1 MSMDIL
7 KSKTL
12 IFILAVALIMWGVR
26 EFAREEH
33 MNSLESQFDQITNLE
48 ILLKDSHTRRHA
60 EAAENVGRYM
70 ASSKFVSQEEFKGFN
85 QDFVETNTQTRS
97 LSWVVQEEDGN
108 FTVENVYPLN
118 SGLNFGQTISGDD
131 YLHPLVLA
139 AFKTGRIQFGIDKLQ
154 KMGLYDPLDSPAV
167 RNELNMAF
175 IVPMGIDSSIEGVSI
190 HIVNLPEAIRVA
202 QKEIG
207 GDHADYIVVTADTV
221 PAPEISPPGILGAL
235 LEWQLEPVITPVYSG
250 AEDSEYTFNFRFS
263 PSEYFYETHRS
274 GIARLFVVLVLV
286 IGGMFIY
293 LLKMRRVLHDQVKA
307 RKLALSSN
315 QIKSDFLATMSHEIR
330 TPMNGVLGMAELILS
345 AKPSKKIESYAETI
359 LSSGNS
365 LQRIID
371 DILDFSKIEA
381 GRMELERVECNIGE
395 LIDETGQLFAMRAQD
410 KGVEISIHSDPD
422 MPQNVF
428 LDPVRFRQVLD
439 NFVSNAIKF
448 TNAGSIQVRVFE
460 VADDSIDEDGIR
472 FRVEV
477 VDTGIGISEE
487 AQSRIFEKF
496 SQADTS
502 TTRKFGGTGL
512 GLSICQSIV
521 ELAKGKIGVNSIEG
535 EGSTFWFEVVTQRSS
550 VKPPVNLDMKRLG
563 LNRVLIVDDSDIS
576 LEILRAQM
584 EASGVSVD
592 CVSSGSEA
600 IQSVKLARAN
610 GSEFDMVMIDY
621 VMPKMNGET
630 LALQL
635 SQITDACLILVS
647 AAGRNVVDD
656 NFACGVFSAAIEK
669 PIRMNSFRQN
679 VAEIWSKFKFGD
691 SIPPELAE
699 YQCETVESDEIDI
712 AGMRVLIAED
722 NFINQ
727 IFIQEIMNEFE
738 CDFILTSNG
747 QEAVDMAL
755 KKPFD
760 IVLMD
765 CLMPV
770 MDGFEAS
777 RKIVDYQ
784 LSGQIPKELPIVAL
798 TANALKGDRE
808 RCLDAGMADYMT
820 KPVRKEEL
828 KLKMFNLFKKSKSH
842 ESSDTQ
848 DNTPQEQAPVHL
860 LNPVENANPV
870 IPAGKSKSDFIDEV
884 AVDEARSLLKDKF
897 DTMVPLFIQNSKEM
911 AEQIGLALKNNR
923 VEEIVRPAHSL
934 KSSAKQMGATALSS
948 MAKQLEALAKDVSAQ
963 GAKISTSNQEFTDML
978 TELESLLDISGML
991 LLDGEAGSSGSSVQK
1006 QAI

>member
-1 MSMDIL
+1 MSVDFS
-7 KSKTL
+7 KTKTL
-12 IFILAVALIMWGVR
+12 IFILVAAFIMWGVR

-33 MNSLESQFDQITNLE
+33 MNSLESQFDQITKLE
-48 ILLKDSHTRRHA
+48 ILLKDSRTRRHA
-60 EAAENVGRYM
+60 EIAEYIGRYM
-70 ASSKFVSQEEFKGFN
+70 TSSEFVSQDEFREFN
-85 QDFVETNTQTRS
+85 AELVETNTQTRS
-97 LSWVVQEEDGN
+97 LSWVSKGEDGS
-108 FTVENVYPLN
+108 FTVDNVYPLKR
-118 SGLNFGQTISGDD
+118 GLDYGQIIDVDD
-131 YLHPLVLA
+131 YLYPLVLT
-139 AFKTGRIQFGIDKLQ
+139 AFKTGRLQFGIDKLQ
-154 KMGLYDPLDSPAV
+154 NMGLDHSLDSTTT

-175 IVPMGIDSSIEGVSI
+175 IVPMAIDSAVEGVSI
-190 HIVNLPEAIRVA
+190 HIVNLPEGVRVA

-207 GDHADYIVVTADTV
+207 GDHADYIVVTADNV
-221 PAPEISPPGILGAL
+221 PAPNISPPGILGAL
-235 LEWQLEPVITPVYSG
+235 LERQLEPVITPVYSG

-263 PSEYFYETHRS
+263 PSAYFYEAHRS
-274 GIARLFVVLVLV
+274 GITRLFIVLVLV

-381 GRMELERVECNIGE
+381 GRMELERVDCNVVE

-410 KGVEISIHSDPD
+410 KGVEISIFSDPD
-422 MPQNVF
+422 MPSNVF

-448 TNAGSIQVRVFE
+448 TNTGSIQVKVFE
-460 VADDSIDEDGIR
+460 IPDESLDEDGIR

-512 GLSICQSIV
+512 GLSICQSII
-521 ELAKGKIGVNSIEG
+521 ELANGKIGVDSVEG
-535 EGSTFWFEVVTQRSS
+535 EGSTFWFEVITQRSQ
-550 VKPPVNLDMKRLG
+550 VKPSADLDLKRLG
-563 LNRVLIVDDSDIS
+563 LKRVLIVDDSDVS

-592 CVSSGSEA
+592 CVSVGSEA

-610 GSEFDMVMIDY
+610 GSEFDMVLIDY
-621 VMPKMNGET
+621 VMPSMNGET
-630 LALQL
+630 LAVQL

-647 AAGRNVVDD
+647 AAGRNGVDD
-656 NFACGVFSAAIEK
+656 SFACGVFSAAIEK
-669 PIRMNSFRQN
+669 PIRMSSFRQN

-691 SIPPELAE
+691 VIPPELAE
-699 YQCETVESDEIDI
+699 YQNETVKPDDIDI

-738 CDFILTSNG
+738 CDFVLTSNG

-784 LSGQIPKELPIVAL
+784 LSGEISKDLPIVAL

-828 KLKMFNLFKKSKSH
+828 KQKMFNLFKKSKSD
-842 ESSDTQ
+842 ESSETQ
-848 DNTPQEQAPVHL
+848 ETTPQEHAPVHTL
-860 LNPVENANPV
+860 QTVEKLVP
-870 IPAGKSKSDFIDEV
+870 IMPAGMSRSDFIDEV
-884 AVDEARSLLKDKF
+884 AVEEARSLLKDKF

-911 AEQIGLALKNNR
+911 LEQIRLALKNNR
-923 VEEIVRPAHSL
+923 IEEIVRPSHSL

-948 MAKQLEALAKDVSAQ
+948 IAKKLEAQAKEVSDQ
-963 GAKISTSNQEFTDML
+963 DSQIGYSNQEFTKML
-978 TELESLLDISGML
+978 TELESFLGVSGML
-991 LLDGEAGSSGSSVQK
+991 LLDGKAEISGNSVQK